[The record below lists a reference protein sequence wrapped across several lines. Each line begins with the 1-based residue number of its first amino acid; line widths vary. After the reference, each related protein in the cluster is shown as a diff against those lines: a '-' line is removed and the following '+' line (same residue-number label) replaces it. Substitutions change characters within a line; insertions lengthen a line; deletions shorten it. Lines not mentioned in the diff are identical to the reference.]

1 MTPTLYDSLV
11 ELTKRLAER
20 AEATG
25 QTTTA
30 KFGDGTKQLIL
41 RDGKIA
47 GWYRIMSVEISV
59 MPATKTRKKRKAKQ

>member
-1 MTPTLYDSLV
+1 MTPTLYDSLL

-59 MPATKTRKKRKAKQ
+59 MPVKIRKRRKPQK

>member
-1 MTPTLYDSLV
+1 MAQTLYDSLV
-11 ELTKRLAER
+11 DLTKRLAER

-59 MPATKTRKKRKAKQ
+59 MPVKKIRKRRKPQK